1 MSRNSTYRVI
11 AGTLA
16 SLTGIS
22 GAVAAENWP
31 ASVVGTWDARG
42 NQTPL
47 TITISSQASNGKC
60 RVIRGTILQVG
71 GGQQSLVGAYCPD
84 SGRIIFARIWTPQID
99 PINDQVYSANLSD
112 AGSTLYM
119 GGSFEQ
125 TGAGE
130 YSFFASF
137 TPGAPPK

>member
-1 MSRNSTYRVI
+1 MSRNCTYLAI

-31 ASVVGTWDARG
+31 ASVVGTWAAQA

-60 RVIRGTILQVG
+60 RVIRGTILDGVS
-71 GGQQSLVGAYCPD
+71 GQTQKLVGAYCPD
-84 SGRIIFARIWTPQID
+84 SGRIIFDRRAEGEPLT
-99 PINDQVYSANLSD
+99 QVYSANLSES
-112 AGSTLYM
+112 GSTLYM
-119 GGSFEQ
+119 GGLFEQ
-125 TGAGE
+125 TGVGE
-130 YSFFASF
+130 YSFIASF
-137 TPGAPPK
+137 TPGAAAK